1 MKSIGGSLRRQ
12 KKAKWGGGVDFGIF
26 KSFKMHI
33 EQLNASL
40 TVKTVKLSPI
50 LQENKLRYRG

>member
-33 EQLNASL
+33 EQLNVFFNCEDSKIV
-40 TVKTVKLSPI
+40 THSTGK
-50 LQENKLRYRG
+50 